1 MPGRDGSGPRGLGP
15 MTGRGM
21 GFCAVPGSTRHFG
34 PGGAWG
40 GGGYGL
46 GGRGCRSMRRATG
59 APGWG
64 RGWWGAAAGPPWT
77 VEDELN
83 DLKSCA
89 DGLEAELRAVRER
102 MEAVRRSQDAR
113 GEEP

>member
-1 MPGRDGSGPRGLGP
+1 
-15 MTGRGM
+15 
-21 GFCAVPGSTRHFG
+21 
-34 PGGAWG
+34 
-40 GGGYGL
+40 
-46 GGRGCRSMRRATG
+46 
-59 APGWG
+59 
-64 RGWWGAAAGPPWT
+64 